1 MLRFCFGFGCCLLFA
16 FGWCFAAYG
25 LIDGVVVLYFGVGLV
40 VVFGALLGWCCWVVF
55 FSCCFT
61 LIVLVLAYLHGFF
74 VVLLWFCWI
83 CDLVFGC

>member
-40 VVFGALLGWCCWVVF
+40 GCIWCFAGLVLLG
-55 FSCCFT
+55 CF
-61 LIVLVLAYLHGFF
+61 L
-74 VVLLWFCWI
+74 
-83 CDLVFGC
+83 